1 VMASVGPPNIP
12 SARTLRSVGLRYLM
26 SDMRG
31 VEGPFKGASTANG
44 PSLSQRAHLRLLS
57 AWAMNPDSQPG
68 EAG

>member
-1 VMASVGPPNIP
+1 MASVGPPNIP

-44 PSLSQRAHLRLLS
+44 PSLYPGA
-57 AWAMNPDSQPG
+57 PIYDSYPRG
-68 EAG
+68 P